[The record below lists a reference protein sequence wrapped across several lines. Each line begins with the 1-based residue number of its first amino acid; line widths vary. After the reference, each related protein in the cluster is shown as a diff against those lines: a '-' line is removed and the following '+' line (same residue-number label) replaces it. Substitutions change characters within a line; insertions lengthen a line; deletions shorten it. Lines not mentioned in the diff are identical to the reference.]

1 LIFDT
6 LTDKIKLALFYDPPY
21 ANEEQLLTY
30 DMTLEMALFM
40 LSHV

>member
-1 LIFDT
+1 
-6 LTDKIKLALFYDPPY
+6 LTQLQTKIKLAPFYGPPY